1 MEFAAVGGNGGG
13 GMIFKQWQDILAK
26 RKTQT
31 RRVGDRYKVGS
42 VQSVT
47 PKMYKH
53 AIWWKSATQYVL
65 DPVIV
70 YYDDDGTR
78 LDEYDRR
85 PDLASDGYQ
94 PLKVRITAKR
104 REPLQDITEAD
115 AIAEGVASVA
125 EYAALWDSINK
136 KKGTRFADNPM
147 VTVYTFELV
156 NREAA

>member
-1 MEFAAVGGNGGG
+1 L
-13 GMIFKQWQDILAK
+13 IFKQWREILAQQ
-26 RKTQT
+26 KTQT
-31 RRVGDRYKVGS
+31 RRIADRYKVGS

-53 AIWWKSATQYVL
+53 AIWWKEGVEPIPEPTTSITNV
-65 DPVIV
+65 
-70 YYDDDGTR
+70 DGTKAVW
-78 LDEYDRR
+78 DHR
-85 PDLASDGYQ
+85 PALASQGYQ
-94 PLKVRITAKR
+94 PLKVCITAKR
-104 REPLQDITEAD
+104 REPLQAITEAD
-115 AIAEGVASVA
+115 ARAEGVASVA